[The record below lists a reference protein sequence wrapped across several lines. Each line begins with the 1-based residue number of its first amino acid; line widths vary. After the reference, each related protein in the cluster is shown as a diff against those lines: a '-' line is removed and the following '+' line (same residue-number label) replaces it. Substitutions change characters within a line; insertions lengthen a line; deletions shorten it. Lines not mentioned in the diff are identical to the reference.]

1 MSLFG
6 LVLHWAAE
14 WPARRLSYTQL
25 DERLQKTGRYVEQKM
40 ANAPDL
46 PRNVEAAKH
55 IVGIE
60 RWGQRRLRT
69 TLGEALVMDEYDSYR
84 PEALNSLPALTEQ
97 FRETR
102 NDTRQLLK
110 QLQDAGVALDDTIPH
125 NELGPTTVRG
135 WIIYLAQHASRDS
148 MGIRPR

>member
-1 MSLFG
+1 MSIFG
-6 LVLHWAAE
+6 IVLHWVTE
-14 WPARRLSYTQL
+14 RTARPLSYAGL
-25 DERLQKTGRYVEQKM
+25 DERLQRSGAYVERKM

-60 RWGQRRLRT
+60 RWGQRRLRVA
-69 TLGEALVMDEYDSYR
+69 LGEALVMDEYDSYR
-84 PEALNSLPALTEQ
+84 PETLNNLPALTEQ
-97 FRETR
+97 FRLAR

-110 QLQDAGVALDDTIPH
+110 QLQEAGVSLEKEIPH

-135 WIIYLAQHASRDS
+135 WFIYLAQHGSRDS
-148 MGIRPR
+148 LGIRPR